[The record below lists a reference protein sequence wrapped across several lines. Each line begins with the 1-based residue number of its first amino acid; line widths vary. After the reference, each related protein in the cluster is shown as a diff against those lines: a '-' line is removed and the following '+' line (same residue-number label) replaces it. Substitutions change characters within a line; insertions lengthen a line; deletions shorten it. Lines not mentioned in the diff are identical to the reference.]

1 MTCVCQHTSMRLL
14 FLVVGANSHFGL
26 TSTPSEITTKAR
38 KKQDRKWPHARSLP
52 MRVEKWMVRV
62 PFPTLDLSWLTLSSK
77 LVFLARTQAC
87 QRQLSLT

>member
-1 MTCVCQHTSMRLL
+1 AGLIASLKVARHGMSPASERT
-14 FLVVGANSHFGL
+14 FLVLRV
-26 TSTPSEITTKAR
+26 
-38 KKQDRKWPHARSLP
+38 D
-52 MRVEKWMVRV
+52 MRFAQVRV